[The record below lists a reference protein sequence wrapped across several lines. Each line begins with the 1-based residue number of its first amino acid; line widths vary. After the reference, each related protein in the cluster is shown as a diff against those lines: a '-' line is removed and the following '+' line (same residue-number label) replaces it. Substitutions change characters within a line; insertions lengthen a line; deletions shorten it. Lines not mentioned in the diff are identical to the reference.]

1 MLFGKNNSAAL
12 ARRDPARG
20 ALLGAITGASFGR
33 DQRPANG
40 NARPMSLAAVAAI
53 AASTMPNLVQAES
66 RFGRDPQFGLEP
78 QFGNDGWPSVP
89 GSNFGAETAPQP
101 TPQAMQ
107 QAWYNQLKQQQ
118 ASARRDQLIEPNK
131 DVSTKVERYHMP
143 TSTDITLG
151 TAVNPFTITA
161 QPTVYLRPQRVTC
174 NAPCPMFAFL
184 TAMTVA
190 NVNVLVGPGVCDSWD
205 FASEAQ
211 GTSLDI
217 PTLSPSNPIT
227 IRGRYTG
234 ITPAS
239 YNPGLATSLCYG
251 FIGWATIT
259 P

>member
-1 MLFGKNNSAAL
+1 MLFGRNNSAAL
-12 ARRDPARG
+12 ARRDPARA
-20 ALLGAITGASFGR
+20 ALLGAISGSHFGR

-40 NARPMSLAAVAAI
+40 NAMAGGLMGVAAAAVA
-53 AASTMPNLVQAES
+53 LVNAPGS
-66 RFGRDPQFGLEP
+66 NARFGRDPQFGLDTP
-78 QFGNDGWPSVP
+78 SFGNDGWPTVP
-89 GSNFGAETAPQP
+89 GSNFGAEPQP
-101 TPQAMQ
+101 TPQGMAEAWRRQ
-107 QAWYNQLKQQQ
+107 VRQEQAN
-118 ASARRDQLIEPNK
+118 ARRDQLLEPNK

-143 TSTDITLG
+143 TSQDITMG
-151 TAVNPFTITA
+151 TALNPFTITA
-161 QPTVYLRPQRVTC
+161 QPTVYLRPQRVTS

-190 NVNVLVGPGVCDSWD
+190 NVNVLVGPGVCDAWD

-239 YNPGLATSLCYG
+239 YNPGLATSLCFG

>member
-12 ARRDPARG
+12 AMRDPAR
-20 ALLGAITGASFGR
+20 ASFLGAISGANFGR
-33 DQRPANG
+33 DRRPANG
-40 NARPMSLAAVAAI
+40 NARPALRSIDAIAAAAVASVAQ
-53 AASTMPNLVQAES
+53 AGAS
-66 RFGRDPQFGLEP
+66 FGRDPA
-78 QFGNDGWPSVP
+78 FGNDGWPMQP
-89 GSNFGAETAPQP
+89 GYNFGQDPSFGADAPQP
-101 TPQAMQ
+101 TPDAMK
-107 QAWYNQLKQQQ
+107 QAWFHKVRQDAAN
-118 ASARRDQLIEPNK
+118 ARRDQLLEPNK

-143 TSTDITLG
+143 TSQDITLG
-151 TAVNPFTITA
+151 TALNPFTITA

-190 NVNVLVGPGVCDSWD
+190 NVNVLVGPGVCDAWD

-239 YNPGLATSLCYG
+239 YNPGLATSLCLG